1 MRSIKIMSF
10 EWNKILESIKS
21 DSPSFYMWLEKST
34 AVYDETANKCVI
46 EVPSSLH
53 KKNLNDKYMDELLN
67 ALKTAI
73 NENVSFSIEVKKG
86 AADKKDNEPK
96 ITIKAQ
102 QIPLP
107 LDSPAGHIPYLNQ
120 KFKFDNFIVGDA
132 NRFAHAAS
140 KAVAEAPGQTYNP
153 LFIYGGVGLGKTHL
167 LHAIGNLVY
176 ERNPQAKILITTAE
190 KFIIEVVQHIGNK
203 KMDEFKDKYRSV
215 DLLLVDD
222 IEFLQKG
229 EQAREE
235 FFHTFNE
242 LTNLNKQIVAT
253 SDSPPQELK
262 LEDRLKSR
270 FAAGIIADIQ
280 PPNFETRVAILRLK
294 AKEMNRTIPDNI
306 LSFIADN
313 VDTNI
318 RSLGSTFG
326 TMLALSMQP
335 GNEISLD
342 LAKQALKLT
351 NPSFES
357 NKKIGIDLI
366 QQIVAEYYNI
376 KVQDLSSR
384 KRPENIA
391 NARQIAMYITRNLTD
406 YSLVQIGQYF
416 GGKDHTTVMHAIKK
430 IEQNMKAD
438 EKFKL
443 SVDELIARIKK

>member
-1 MRSIKIMSF
+1 MTF
-10 EWNKILESIKS
+10 DWNAVVDKLKT
-21 DSPSFYMWLEKST
+21 DSSSLHMWLEKST
-34 AVYDETANKCVI
+34 AVYDEKENKLLI
-46 EVPSSLH
+46 EVPSLLH
-53 KKNLNDKYMDELLN
+53 KKNLTDKYTDEILSIVAPLTSASVTLN
-67 ALKTAI
+67 
-73 NENVSFSIEVKKG
+73 IEIKKG
-86 AADKKDNEPK
+86 LTSKTDASHK
-96 ITIKAQ
+96 ITIKDV

-107 LDSPAGHIPYLNQ
+107 LDSPGGHIPYLNT
-120 KFKFDNFIVGDA
+120 KFKFDNFIVGDS

-167 LHAIGNLVY
+167 LHAIGNYVY
-176 ERNPQAKILITTAE
+176 EHNPQAKILITTAE
-190 KFIIEVVQHIGNK
+190 KFIIEVVSHIGSK
-203 KMDEFKDKYRSV
+203 KMDEFKEKYRSV

-242 LTNLNKQIVAT
+242 LSNLNKQIVAT
-253 SDSPPQELK
+253 SDSPPSELK

-280 PPNFETRVAILRLK
+280 SPNFETRTAILRLK
-294 AKEMNRTIPDNI
+294 AKEMNRVVPDVV
-306 LSFIADN
+306 LAFIAEN
-313 VDTNI
+313 VDSNV
-318 RSLGSTFG
+318 RLLGATFST
-326 TMLALSMQP
+326 MVALANQP
-335 GNEISLD
+335 GFEINID

-351 NPSFES
+351 NPAFES

-366 QQIVAEYYNI
+366 QQVVAGYYDI

-391 NARQIAMYITRNLTD
+391 NARQIAMYITRNLTE

-430 IEQNMKAD
+430 VEHLIKSD
-438 EKFKL
+438 DKFRATL
-443 SVDELIARIKK
+443 DELIVRIKK

>member
-1 MRSIKIMSF
+1 MAF
-10 EWNKILESIKS
+10 DWNQIIEKVKRE
-21 DSPSFYMWLEKST
+21 SPSFFMWLEKST
-34 AVYDETANKCVI
+34 AAYDAAANKCVI
-46 EVPSSLH
+46 EVPSALH
-53 KKNLNDKYMDELLN
+53 KKNINDKYMDELLN
-67 ALKTAI
+67 TLKSSI
-73 NENVSFSIEVKKG
+73 NEDVSFSIEVKKG
-86 AADKKDNEPK
+86 SSDKKDGEPK

-102 QIPLP
+102 QIQLP
-107 LDSPAGHIPYLNQ
+107 LDSPASHIPYLNP
-120 KFKFDNFIVGDA
+120 KFRFDNFIVGDA

-176 ERNPQAKILITTAE
+176 EKSPQAKILITTAE

-203 KMDEFKDKYRSV
+203 KMDEFKEKYRSV

-280 PPNFETRVAILRLK
+280 PPNFETRVAILRQK
-294 AKEMNRTIPDNI
+294 AKEMNRTVADNI

-326 TMLALSMQP
+326 TMIALSMQP

-366 QQIVAEYYNI
+366 QQIVAEYFNI

-416 GGKDHTTVMHAIKK
+416 GGKDHTTVIHAIKK
-430 IEQNMKAD
+430 VEQNIKTD
-438 EKFKL
+438 EKFRAT
-443 SVDELIARIKK
+443 VEELIARIKK

>member
-1 MRSIKIMSF
+1 MSF
-10 EWNKILESIKS
+10 DWDVMVSQLKTGA
-21 DSPSFYMWLEKST
+21 PSLYVWLEKSS
-34 AVYDETANKCVI
+34 ASYDEKENKCVI
-46 EVPSSLH
+46 DVPSGLH
-53 KKNLNDKYMDELLN
+53 KKNLNEKYSEAILN
-67 ALKTAI
+67 ILKTAI
-73 NENVSFSIEVKKG
+73 NDSVSFSVEVSKTQASQK
-86 AADKKDNEPK
+86 NVEPK
-96 ITIKAQ
+96 ITIKTQ

-107 LDSPAGHIPYLNQ
+107 LDSPAGHIPYLNT
-120 KFKFDNFIVGDA
+120 KFKFDNFIVGDS

-176 ERNPQAKILITTAE
+176 EKNPQAKILITTAE
-190 KFIIEVVQHIGNK
+190 KFIFDVVQHIGSG
-203 KMDEFKDKYRSV
+203 KMADFKEKYRSV

-229 EQAREE
+229 IQAREE
-235 FFHTFNE
+235 FFHTFND
-242 LTNLNKQIVAT
+242 LSNLNKQIVAT
-253 SDSPPQELK
+253 SDSPPQELN

-280 PPNFETRVAILRLK
+280 PPNFETRVAILKLK
-294 AKEMNRTIPDNI
+294 ARDMNKIVPDNV
-306 LSFIADN
+306 LAFLAEH

-318 RSLGSTFG
+318 RSLSATFST
-326 TMLALSMQP
+326 LVALSMQT
-335 GNEISLD
+335 GSEIDLD
-342 LAKQALKLT
+342 LARQALKVT
-351 NPSFES
+351 NPSFDS

-366 QQIVAEYYNI
+366 QQIVADYYNI

-391 NARQIAMYITRNLTD
+391 MARQTAMYITRNLTD

-430 IEQNMKAD
+430 VEHMIKAD
-438 EKFKL
+438 DKFRL
-443 SVDELIARIKK
+443 AMDELVARIKK

>member
-1 MRSIKIMSF
+1 MSF
-10 EWNKILESIKS
+10 EWPGILEKIKAG
-21 DSPSFYMWLEKST
+21 SPSLYLWLEKST
-34 AVYDETANKCVI
+34 AAYDEAANRCVI

-53 KKNLNDKYMDELLN
+53 KKTLNEKHMDDVLN
-67 ALKTAI
+67 ALKASV
-73 NENVSFSIEVKKG
+73 NENVSFSIEVKKNSP
-86 AADKKDNEPK
+86 DKKESEPK

-102 QIPLP
+102 QISLP
-107 LDSPAGHIPYLNQ
+107 LDFPSVHIPYLNP

-167 LHAIGNLVY
+167 LHAIGNYVY
-176 ERNPQAKILITTAE
+176 EKNPQAKILITTAE
-190 KFIIEVVQHIGNK
+190 KFIIEVVQHIGSK
-203 KMDEFKDKYRSV
+203 KMDEFKNKYRSV

-242 LTNLNKQIVAT
+242 LTNINKQIVAT

-294 AKEMNRTIPDNI
+294 AKEMNRVIPDNI

-335 GNEISLD
+335 GNEISMD

-351 NPSFES
+351 NPAFES

-366 QQIVAEYYNI
+366 QQVVSEYYNI

-391 NARQIAMYITRNLTD
+391 NARQIAMYLTRNLTD
-406 YSLVQIGQYF
+406 YSLVQVGQYF

-430 IEQNMKAD
+430 VEQLMRTD
-438 EKFKL
+438 DKFKITI
-443 SVDELIARIKK
+443 DELTARIKK

>member
-1 MRSIKIMSF
+1 MSF
-10 EWNKILESIKS
+10 DWNEVVDKVKTESS
-21 DSPSFYMWLEKST
+21 SLHMWLEKST
-34 AVYDETANKCVI
+34 AVYNETDNTLII
-46 EVPSSLH
+46 EVPSQLH
-53 KKNLNDKYMDELLN
+53 KKNLNDKYLSNLLTLVRPLLN
-67 ALKTAI
+67 DTVSIDIEIKKTSLQK
-73 NENVSFSIEVKKG
+73 NEISS
-86 AADKKDNEPK
+86 K
-96 ITIKAQ
+96 ITIKDV

-107 LDSPAGHIPYLNQ
+107 LDNPSGHIPYLNA
-120 KFKFDNFIVGDA
+120 KFKFDNFIVGDS

-167 LHAIGNLVY
+167 LHAIGNYVY
-176 ERNPQAKILITTAE
+176 EKNPQAKILITTAE
-190 KFIIEVVQHIGNK
+190 KFIIEVVSHIGSK
-203 KMDEFKDKYRSV
+203 KMDDFKEKYRSV

-242 LTNLNKQIVAT
+242 LSMLNKQIVAT
-253 SDSPPQELK
+253 SDSPPSELK

-280 PPNFETRVAILRLK
+280 SPNFETRVAILKLK
-294 AKEMNRTIPDNI
+294 AKEMNRVVSDAV
-306 LSFIADN
+306 LAFIAEN

-318 RSLGSTFG
+318 RSLGSTFS
-326 TMLALSMQP
+326 TMLALSNQP
-335 GNEISLD
+335 GFEINID
-342 LAKQALKLT
+342 LARQALKLT

-366 QQIVAEYYNI
+366 QQVVAEYYGI

-391 NARQIAMYITRNLTD
+391 NARQIAMQITRNLTD

-430 IEQNMKAD
+430 VDQLIKSD
-438 EKFKL
+438 DKFKATI
-443 SVDELIARIKK
+443 DELIIRIKK

>member
-1 MRSIKIMSF
+1 MTF
-10 EWNKILESIKS
+10 DWNEVVDKVKTESAS
-21 DSPSFYMWLEKST
+21 LHMWLEKST
-34 AVYDETANKCVI
+34 AVYEESENKLVI
-46 EVPSSLH
+46 EVPSQLH
-53 KKNLNDKYMDELLN
+53 KKNLNEKYLSDLLALVKPLLN
-67 ALKTAI
+67 DS
-73 NENVSFSIEVKKG
+73 VSVSIEIKKSG
-86 AADKKDNEPK
+86 AQKNDGSPK
-96 ITIKAQ
+96 ITIKDV

-107 LDSPAGHIPYLNQ
+107 LDNPSGHIPYLNT
-120 KFKFDNFIVGDA
+120 KFKFDNFIVGDS

-167 LHAIGNLVY
+167 LHAIGNFVY
-176 ERNPQAKILITTAE
+176 EKNPQAKILITTAE
-190 KFIIEVVQHIGNK
+190 KFIIEVVSHIGSK
-203 KMDEFKDKYRSV
+203 KMDEFKEKYRSV

-242 LTNLNKQIVAT
+242 LSNLNKQIVAT

-280 PPNFETRVAILRLK
+280 SPNFETRVAILRLK
-294 AKEMNRTIPDNI
+294 AREMNKVVPDVV
-306 LSFIADN
+306 LAFIAEN

-318 RSLGSTFG
+318 RSLGSTFS
-326 TMLALSMQP
+326 TMIALSNQP
-335 GNEISLD
+335 GFELNLD

-366 QQIVAEYYNI
+366 QQIVAEYFGI

-391 NARQIAMYITRNLTD
+391 NARQIAMHITRNLTE

-430 IEQNMKAD
+430 VDQLIKSD
-438 EKFKL
+438 EKFKATI
-443 SVDELIARIKK
+443 DELIVRIKK

>member
-1 MRSIKIMSF
+1 MDF
-10 EWNKILESIKS
+10 DWNNIINKVKT
-21 DSPSFYMWLEKST
+21 DSTSLHMWLEKST
-34 AVYDETANKCVI
+34 AIYDETNNKLVI
-46 EVPSSLH
+46 EVPSQLH
-53 KKNLNDKYMDELLN
+53 KKNLTDKYMHELISLVRPITN
-67 ALKTAI
+67 D
-73 NENVSFSIEVKKG
+73 SISIDIEIKKSG
-86 AADKKDNEPK
+86 VQKNDISQK
-96 ITIKAQ
+96 ITIKDV
-102 QIPLP
+102 QISLP
-107 LDSPAGHIPYLNQ
+107 LDNPAGHIPYLNT
-120 KFKFDNFIVGDA
+120 KFKFDNFIVGHS

-167 LHAIGNLVY
+167 LHAIGNYVY
-176 ERNPQAKILITTAE
+176 EKSPQTKILITTAE
-190 KFIIEVVQHIGNK
+190 KFIIEVVSHIGSK
-203 KMDEFKDKYRSV
+203 KMDEFKEKYRSV

-242 LTNLNKQIVAT
+242 LSNLNKQIVAT

-262 LEDRLKSR
+262 LEERLKSR

-294 AKEMNRTIPDNI
+294 AKEINKVVPDI
-306 LSFIADN
+306 VLAFIAEN

-318 RSLGSTFG
+318 RFLGSTFS
-326 TMLALSMQP
+326 TMIALSNQP
-335 GNEISLD
+335 GFEINLD

-366 QQIVAEYYNI
+366 QQVVSEYYGI
-376 KVQDLSSR
+376 KIQDLSSR

-391 NARQIAMYITRNLTD
+391 NARQIAMQITRNLTD

-430 IEQNMKAD
+430 VDQLIKSD
-438 EKFKL
+438 DKFKATI
-443 SVDELIARIKK
+443 DELIVRIKK

>member
-1 MRSIKIMSF
+1 MSF
-10 EWNKILESIKS
+10 DWDQIVGQLKTS
-21 DSPSFYMWLEKST
+21 SPSLYIWLEKST
-34 AVYDETANKCVI
+34 ASCDEKENKCII
-46 EVPSSLH
+46 EVPSGLH
-53 KKNLNDKYMDELLN
+53 KKNLNEKYSEAILN
-67 ALKTAI
+67 ILKKSI
-73 NENVSFSIEVKKG
+73 NDSVSFSVEVSKSQASQK
-86 AADKKDNEPK
+86 NVEPK
-96 ITIKAQ
+96 ITIKEQ

-107 LDSPAGHIPYLNQ
+107 LDSPAGHIPYLNT
-120 KFKFDNFIVGDA
+120 KFKFDNFIVGDS

-176 ERNPQAKILITTAE
+176 EKNPQAKILITTAE
-190 KFIIEVVQHIGNK
+190 KFIFDVVQHIGSG
-203 KMDEFKDKYRSV
+203 KMADFKEKYRSV

-229 EQAREE
+229 IQAREE
-235 FFHTFNE
+235 FFHTFND
-242 LTNLNKQIVAT
+242 LSNLNKQIVAT
-253 SDSPPQELK
+253 SDSPPQELN

-280 PPNFETRVAILRLK
+280 PPNFETRVAILKLK
-294 AKEMNRTIPDNI
+294 ARDMNKIVPDNV
-306 LSFIADN
+306 LAFLAEH

-318 RSLGSTFG
+318 RSLSATFST
-326 TMLALSMQP
+326 LVALSMQT
-335 GNEISLD
+335 GSEIDLD
-342 LAKQALKLT
+342 LAKQALKVT
-351 NPSFES
+351 NPSFDS

-366 QQIVAEYYNI
+366 QQIVADYYNI

-391 NARQIAMYITRNLTD
+391 MARQTAMYITRNLTD

-430 IEQNMKAD
+430 VEHMIKAD
-438 EKFKL
+438 DKFRL
-443 SVDELIARIKK
+443 AMDELVARIKK

>member
-1 MRSIKIMSF
+1 MAF
-10 EWNKILESIKS
+10 DWNEIVDKVKTESVS
-21 DSPSFYMWLEKST
+21 LHMWLEKST
-34 AVYDETANKCVI
+34 AAYDEAANKLVI
-46 EVPSSLH
+46 EVPSQLH
-53 KKNLNDKYMDELLN
+53 KKNLNEKYLSDLLN
-67 ALKTAI
+67 FVKPIL
-73 NENVSFSIEVKKG
+73 NDSVSISIEIKKTG
-86 AADKKDNEPK
+86 VQKGEVSPK
-96 ITIKAQ
+96 ITIKDV

-107 LDSPAGHIPYLNQ
+107 LDNPSGHIPYLNT
-120 KFKFDNFIVGDA
+120 KFKFDNFIVGDS

-167 LHAIGNLVY
+167 LHAIGNYVY
-176 ERNPQAKILITTAE
+176 EKNPQAKILITTAE
-190 KFIIEVVQHIGNK
+190 KFIIEVVSHIGSK
-203 KMDEFKDKYRSV
+203 KMDEFKEKYRSV

-242 LTNLNKQIVAT
+242 LSNLNKQIVAT

-280 PPNFETRVAILRLK
+280 SPNFETRVAILRLK
-294 AKEMNRTIPDNI
+294 AKEMNKVIPDVV
-306 LSFIADN
+306 LAFIAEN

-318 RSLGSTFG
+318 RSLGSTFS
-326 TMLALSMQP
+326 TMVALSNQP
-335 GNEISLD
+335 GFEINLD

-366 QQIVAEYYNI
+366 QQVVAEYYGI

-391 NARQIAMYITRNLTD
+391 NARQIAMHITRNLTD

-430 IEQNMKAD
+430 VDQLIKSD
-438 EKFKL
+438 DKFKATL
-443 SVDELIARIKK
+443 DELIARIKK

>member
-1 MRSIKIMSF
+1 MSF
-10 EWNKILESIKS
+10 DWNEIIDKVKTESAS
-21 DSPSFYMWLEKST
+21 LHMWLEKST
-34 AVYDETANKCVI
+34 AVYDETENKCVI
-46 EVPSSLH
+46 EVPSQLH
-53 KKNLNDKYMDELLN
+53 KKNLNEKYLSDLL
-67 ALKTAI
+67 ALIKPLI
-73 NENVSFSIEVKKG
+73 NDSVSISIEVKKIG
-86 AADKKDNEPK
+86 AQKSGVSPK
-96 ITIKAQ
+96 ITIKDV
-102 QIPLP
+102 QISLP
-107 LDSPAGHIPYLNQ
+107 LDNPAGHIPYLNT
-120 KFKFDNFIVGDA
+120 KFKFDNFIVGDS

-167 LHAIGNLVY
+167 LHAIGNFVY
-176 ERNPQAKILITTAE
+176 ENNPQAKILITTAE
-190 KFIIEVVQHIGNK
+190 KFIIEVVSHIGSK
-203 KMDEFKDKYRSV
+203 KMDEFKEKYRSV

-242 LTNLNKQIVAT
+242 LSNLNKQIVAT

-280 PPNFETRVAILRLK
+280 TPNFETRVAILRLK
-294 AKEMNRTIPDNI
+294 AKEMNKVVPDVV
-306 LSFIADN
+306 LAFIAEN
-313 VDTNI
+313 VDSNI
-318 RSLGSTFG
+318 RSLGSTFS
-326 TMLALSMQP
+326 TMVALSNQP
-335 GNEISLD
+335 GFEINLD
-342 LAKQALKLT
+342 LAKKALKLT

-366 QQIVAEYYNI
+366 QQVVAEYYGI
-376 KVQDLSSR
+376 KIQDLSSR

-391 NARQIAMYITRNLTD
+391 NARQIAMHITRNLTD

-430 IEQNMKAD
+430 VDQLIKSD
-438 EKFKL
+438 DKFKITL
-443 SVDELIARIKK
+443 DELIARIKK

>member
-1 MRSIKIMSF
+1 MAF
-10 EWNKILESIKS
+10 DWNEILEKIKAE
-21 DSPSFYMWLEKST
+21 SPTLYMWLDKST
-34 AVYDETANKCVI
+34 AAFDSAENRCVI

-53 KKNLNDKYMDELLN
+53 KKNLNEKFVDDVLN
-67 ALKTAI
+67 ALKSSV
-73 NENVSFSIEVKKG
+73 NDSVSFSIEVKKS
-86 AADKKDNEPK
+86 ASDKKDNEHK
-96 ITIKAQ
+96 IIIKGQ

-107 LDSPAGHIPYLNQ
+107 LDSPSGHIPYLNP

-176 ERNPQAKILITTAE
+176 EKNPQTKILITTAE

-203 KMDEFKDKYRSV
+203 KMDEFKEKYRSA

-294 AKEMNRTIPDNI
+294 AKEINRVIPDNI
-306 LSFIADN
+306 LSFIADH
-313 VDTNI
+313 VDTSV
-318 RSLGSTFG
+318 RSLGSAFV
-326 TMLALSMQP
+326 TMIALSMQP
-335 GNEISLD
+335 GNDISLD

-351 NPSFES
+351 NPLFES

-366 QQIVAEYYNI
+366 QQVVAEYYGI

-391 NARQIAMYITRNLTD
+391 NARQIAMYITRTLTD

-416 GGKDHTTVMHAIKK
+416 GGKDHTTVMHANKK
-430 IEQNMKAD
+430 VEQLMKSD
-438 EKFKL
+438 DKFRTT
-443 SVDELIARIKK
+443 VEELIVRIKK

>member
-1 MRSIKIMSF
+1 MAF
-10 EWNKILESIKS
+10 DWNEIVDKVKTESAS
-21 DSPSFYMWLEKST
+21 LHMWLEKST
-34 AVYDETANKCVI
+34 ALYDEASNKLVI
-46 EVPSSLH
+46 EVPSQLH
-53 KKNLNDKYMDELLN
+53 KKNLNEKYLGDLLN
-67 ALKTAI
+67 IVKPVF
-73 NENVSFSIEVKKG
+73 NDSVSISIEIKKTG
-86 AADKKDNEPK
+86 AQKGEVSPK
-96 ITIKAQ
+96 ITIKDV

-107 LDSPAGHIPYLNQ
+107 LDNPSGHIPYLNT
-120 KFKFDNFIVGDA
+120 KFKFDNFIVGDS

-167 LHAIGNLVY
+167 LHAIGNYVY
-176 ERNPQAKILITTAE
+176 EKNPQAKILITTAE
-190 KFIIEVVQHIGNK
+190 KFIIEVVSHIGSK
-203 KMDEFKDKYRSV
+203 KMDEFKEKYRSV

-242 LTNLNKQIVAT
+242 LSNLNKQIVAT

-280 PPNFETRVAILRLK
+280 SPNFETRVAILRLK
-294 AKEMNRTIPDNI
+294 AKEMNKVIPDVV
-306 LSFIADN
+306 LAFIAEN

-318 RSLGSTFG
+318 RSLGSTFS
-326 TMLALSMQP
+326 TMVALSNQP
-335 GNEISLD
+335 GFEINLD

-366 QQIVAEYYNI
+366 QQVVAEYYGI

-391 NARQIAMYITRNLTD
+391 NARQIAMHITRNLTD

-430 IEQNMKAD
+430 VDQLIKSD
-438 EKFKL
+438 DKFKATL
-443 SVDELIARIKK
+443 DELIARIKK